1 MLVVVLDCLALTV
14 QPVDDFDLVGK
25 IVHNKNSIEV
35 HLDVSSSLLN
45 EWLPGHVTN
54 CRQVALASNVAKG
67 LVTREELVDV
77 LLLINIGSEG
87 YFYLVEA

>member
-1 MLVVVLDCLALTV
+1 MVLDCLALTV

-25 IVHNKNSIEV
+25 IVHNKNSIKV
-35 HLDVSSSLLN
+35 HLDVSGTLLN
-45 EWLPGHVTN
+45 EWLPGHVAD

-67 LVTREELVDV
+67 LVTRKELVDV
-77 LLLINIGSEG
+77 LLLLYIGSEG